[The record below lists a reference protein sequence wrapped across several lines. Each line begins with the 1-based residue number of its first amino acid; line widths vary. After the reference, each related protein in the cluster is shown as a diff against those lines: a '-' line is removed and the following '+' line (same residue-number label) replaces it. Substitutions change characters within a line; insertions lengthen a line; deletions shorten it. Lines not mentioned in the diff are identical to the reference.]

1 MAWLLIVVI
10 GSAIGIAVVLL
21 RNRRPTSME
30 HSIAAKYAARPAA
43 RFPRSASGN
52 GRPRLG
58 LTPLGAF
65 RPASD
70 RQTVLRTASSP
81 LARLRRDSRSIAA
94 TRPIRHSTGR
104 PRPPVSLTWVRSVS
118 VRRPSAP
125 VAPWRG

>member
-1 MAWLLIVVI
+1 
-10 GSAIGIAVVLL
+10 
-21 RNRRPTSME
+21 ME

-43 RFPRSASGN
+43 RFPRPTSGT

-65 RPASD
+65 RPASE
-70 RQTVLRTASSP
+70 RQTVLRREGGSP

-94 TRPIRHSTGR
+94 TRPTRHSSGR
-104 PRPPVSLTWVRSVS
+104 PRPVVSLTWSRSVS

>member
-1 MAWLLIVVI
+1 
-10 GSAIGIAVVLL
+10 
-21 RNRRPTSME
+21 ME

-43 RFPRSASGN
+43 HFPRATGGT
-52 GRPRLG
+52 GRRRLG

-65 RPASD
+65 HAASE
-70 RQTVLRTASSP
+70 RQTFLRRDTSSP

-94 TRPIRHSTGR
+94 TRPTRISTGR
-104 PRPPVSLTWVRSVS
+104 PRPVVSLTWSRSVS

>member
-1 MAWLLIVVI
+1 M
-10 GSAIGIAVVLL
+10 
-21 RNRRPTSME
+21 PPME

-43 RFPRSASGN
+43 HFPRSSGGN
-52 GRPRLG
+52 GQRRLG

-65 RPASD
+65 RPAAE
-70 RQTVLRTASSP
+70 RQTVLRRHTASP

-94 TRPIRHSTGR
+94 TRPSRISSGR
-104 PRPPVSLTWVRSVS
+104 PRPVISLTWSRSVS

>member
-1 MAWLLIVVI
+1 
-10 GSAIGIAVVLL
+10 
-21 RNRRPTSME
+21 ME

-43 RFPRSASGN
+43 RFPRSTIGD

-65 RPASD
+65 HAASD
-70 RQTVLRTASSP
+70 RQTVLRATGQSP
-81 LARLRRDSRSIAA
+81 FQRLRRDSRSIAA
-94 TRPIRHSTGR
+94 TRPTRHSTGR
-104 PRPPVSLTWVRSVS
+104 PRPPVSLTWARSVS

>member
-1 MAWLLIVVI
+1 MQA
-10 GSAIGIAVVLL
+10 
-21 RNRRPTSME
+21 ME

-43 RFPRSASGN
+43 RFPRSSIGN

-65 RPASD
+65 RAASD
-70 RQTVLRTASSP
+70 RQTVLRASRLSP
-81 LARLRRDSRSIAA
+81 FAQLRRDSRSIAA

-125 VAPWRG
+125 VAPWRA